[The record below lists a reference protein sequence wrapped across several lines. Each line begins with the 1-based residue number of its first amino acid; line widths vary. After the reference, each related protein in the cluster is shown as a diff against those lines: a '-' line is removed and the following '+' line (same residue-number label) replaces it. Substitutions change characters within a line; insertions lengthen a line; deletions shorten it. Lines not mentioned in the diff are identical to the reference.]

1 MRSFGALVLAGG
13 VGFVAGCG
21 EGQFYDEVEARS
33 CPDAI
38 ALDEVDAPRANAVV
52 LSLRSFDCQLGSLV
66 IDVEALDV
74 EPGVTMAYVE
84 MVDIPDLLV
93 VRSVA
98 GASFPAQGT
107 APFFSAGRNVT
118 ENPDHFLL
126 VHGGLEPSTERGG
139 PVFVIDFDLI
149 RTPFRD
155 EVVELRVDSATSAL
169 FGADY
174 RPLEGVSF
182 AGTRIRFR

>member
-1 MRSFGALVLAGG
+1 MRSLRSWALVGG
-13 VGFVAGCG
+13 AVFLAGCG
-21 EGQFYDEVEARS
+21 EGQFYDEIEARS
-33 CPDAI
+33 CPEALVLDAGG
-38 ALDEVDAPRANAVV
+38 APRSNAVV
-52 LSLRSFDCQLGSLV
+52 LSVLSFDCQLGSLV
-66 IDVEALDV
+66 IEVEAVDV

-84 MVDIPDLLV
+84 LVDVPDLLV

-107 APFFSAGRNVT
+107 APFFSTGRGVADD
-118 ENPDHFLL
+118 PGHFLL
-126 VHGGLEPSTERGG
+126 VHGGLQPSAERGG
-139 PVFVIDFDLI
+139 TVFVIDFDLI

-155 EVVELRVDSATSAL
+155 EVVELGVDPATSAL

-174 RPLEGVSF
+174 RRREGVAF